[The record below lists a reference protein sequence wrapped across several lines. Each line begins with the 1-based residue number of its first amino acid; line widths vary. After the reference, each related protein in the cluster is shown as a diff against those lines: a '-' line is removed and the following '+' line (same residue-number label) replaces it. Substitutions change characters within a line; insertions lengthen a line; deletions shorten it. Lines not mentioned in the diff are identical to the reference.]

1 LDAGPAP
8 GAANP
13 YLALQQDFAELFA
26 GQLPDDPFHLQVE
39 ERSQN
44 FGRVQAGAF
53 HDVID
58 VHWRVRAEQFVELLL
73 RAIERSGSQ

>member
-1 LDAGPAP
+1 MRFAIGCPPRAND
-8 GAANP
+8 ANP
-13 YLALQQDFAELFA
+13 YLPLQQDFAELLA
-26 GQLPDDPFHLQVE
+26 RQLPDNAFHLQIE

-58 VHWRVRAEQFVELLL
+58 VHWRVRAEQFVELL
-73 RAIERSGSQ
+73 SPSY